1 MRIFQVDAFADAAFT
16 GNPAAVCLLEAPAE
30 AAWMQRVAAEMNL
43 AETAF
48 VEPRAGGYLLRWF
61 TPAVEVAL
69 CGHATLAS
77 AHVLFS
83 TGSAAPGEPIR
94 FDSASGP
101 LIARRAGEAI
111 ALDFPARPARQA
123 EPPPGLLK
131 ALGIAAPAW
140 AGRSD
145 EDFLV
150 VLGSQEEVTRLRP
163 DLARLA
169 EIRVRGTIVTAPSSR
184 PGADF
189 VSRFFAPAVGVPE
202 DPVTGSA
209 HCTLAPYWCQRL
221 GSASLTGY
229 QASARGGTVAVRL
242 ENDRVILA
250 GRAVT
255 VLAGELT
262 AAAAPYLPTA

>member
-1 MRIFQVDAFADAAFT
+1 MRIFQVDAFADTAFS
-16 GNPAAVCLLEAPAE
+16 GNPAAVCLLDQPAE

-48 VEPRAGGYLLRWF
+48 VEQYPGGYRLRWF

-83 TGSAAPGEPIR
+83 NGSAAPDEPIR

-111 ALDFPARPARQA
+111 SLDFPARPARRA
-123 EPPPGLLK
+123 DLPPGLAE
-131 ALGIAAPAW
+131 ALGVATPVW
-140 AGRSD
+140 AGRSA

-150 VLGSQEEVTRLRP
+150 VLGSQEEVTGLRP
-163 DLARLA
+163 DLAGLA
-169 EIRVRGTIVTAPSSR
+169 EIAVRGTIVTAPSSR

-209 HCTLAPYWCQRL
+209 HCTLAPYWCRRL
-221 GSASLTGY
+221 GSDSLTGY
-229 QASARGGTVAVRL
+229 QASARGGTIGVRL
-242 ENDRVILA
+242 QGDRVILA

-262 AAAAPYLPTA
+262 A